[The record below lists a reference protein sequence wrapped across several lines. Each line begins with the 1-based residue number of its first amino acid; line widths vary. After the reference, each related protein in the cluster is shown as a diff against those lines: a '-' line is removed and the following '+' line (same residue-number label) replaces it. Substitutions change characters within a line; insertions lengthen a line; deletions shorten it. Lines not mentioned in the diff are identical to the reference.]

1 MAAWATTAL
10 VGRRREL
17 ELLEAG
23 IREAVAGQGGTVLL
37 AGDAGI
43 GKTRLVT
50 ELGARARAA
59 GAQPL
64 LGRCIDL
71 VGAEVPYL
79 PVAEAIR
86 PLLAREDVRK
96 LLGSAHEL
104 RWLLPEVIM
113 PEERP
118 RPNGDPPRSQL
129 GLLEELL
136 ALLDAVTAAQPIV
149 LVLED
154 LHWADRSTLDLIA
167 FLAHNLSEHR
177 VLLVGTYRGDELPPE
192 HRLRRL
198 VTGLLRAGVATRL
211 ELGPL
216 GREELE
222 TLLLSRGGAPLSP
235 ALTEAIVT
243 RSEGNPF
250 FAEELLAAAD
260 EDGVDLPHVL
270 RDLLLQRVAQ
280 LDRMA
285 QGVLRVTAAAGRD
298 VPYPLLRTVADAP
311 EGELRQALRRAVEHG
326 VLVADQTTGTFRFRH
341 ALLAEAIYGTLLPGE
356 REDPHGRLAAELA
369 RSQQQVAAELAQHW
383 AAAGRAPEALI
394 ASVVAAREAE
404 AVAGLAEAL
413 QHLERALEFWDLV
426 PEAAELTGLD
436 LAALLEWT
444 AEVADHTGAGPR
456 SVELVRRAIALVVD
470 DPVRAALLHE
480 SLGRFLV
487 TSDSYEA
494 ALAAFRTAVD
504 LVPDQPITPERVH
517 VLAAFGNALM
527 LGWRHAESRELCE
540 QALELARQVGGAR
553 RSEFRAL
560 GVLGVDLA
568 YLGRTDEGLG
578 CLWEAL
584 HLAEDGGSPQD
595 LGRAYIFLTDVLT
608 MLGRPRESVQVA
620 ATGIAL
626 ARKHG
631 REHGGDMPLVVNLM
645 EALTDIGEWHEAD
658 RVGTAAIRAGGSQWP
673 HQRLVQRAALD
684 IGRGDFDRARADLQ
698 AALTTVHHDKRG
710 LAAFD
715 ITRAELALWER
726 RWDDAEH
733 AVDDGLR
740 RLPAQ
745 EAALLRVRLCAQ
757 GLRAQ
762 AELAAL
768 ARARRD
774 RDALTDRLQRAL
786 QLLDATREAAIEAA
800 VVTPTAAAWRAVA
813 EAEYHRARAHP
824 NPTSWDEAAAAWE
837 ALQQPPIVAYCRWRL
852 AEALVTAGAPD
863 ADTALPARTAHAT
876 AQRLGARP
884 LQDEIQRLAQRARL
898 DLAPPSHPTD
908 KGSGLAELLGL
919 TPREAEVL
927 GLVARGYTNRQ
938 IAAALVISTKTA
950 SVHVSHILAKL
961 DAQNRV
967 EAAAIAH
974 RLAPATPAA
983 SSELPG

>member
-1 MAAWATTAL
+1 MRQAA
-10 VGRRREL
+10 
-17 ELLEAG
+17 AG
-23 IREAVAGQGGTVLL
+23 HGGTVLV

-43 GKTRLVT
+43 GKTRLVA

-59 GAQPL
+59 GAQML
-64 LGRCIDL
+64 VGRCIDL
-71 VGAEVPYL
+71 IGAEVPYL

-86 PLLAREDVRK
+86 PLTAREDVRE
-96 LLGSAHEL
+96 LLGSAREL
-104 RWLLPEVIM
+104 HWLLPEMVLA
-113 PEERP
+113 EEHP
-118 RPNGDPPRSQL
+118 RLGGGPPRSQL
-129 GLLEELL
+129 GLLGELL
-136 ALLDAVTAAQPIV
+136 ALLATAAAAESVV

-167 FLAHNLSEHR
+167 FLAHNLSEQR
-177 VLLVGTYRGDELPPE
+177 VLLVGTYRDDELPAE

-222 TLLLSRGGAPLSP
+222 TLLSTRGGGPLSP

-243 RSEGNPF
+243 RSEGNPL
-250 FAEELLAAAD
+250 FAEELLAAA
-260 EDGVDLPHVL
+260 GQGGAGLPLVL
-270 RDLLLQRVAQ
+270 RDLLLLRVAK
-280 LDRMA
+280 LDRET
-285 QGVLRVTAAAGRD
+285 QGVLRAAAAAGRD
-298 VPYPLLRTVADAP
+298 VPYPLLRAVADVP
-311 EGELRQALRRAVEHG
+311 EGELRQALRGAVDHG
-326 VLVADQTTGTFRFRH
+326 VLVGDQAAGSFRFRH
-341 ALLAEAIYGTLLPGE
+341 ALLAEAIYVTLLPGE
-356 REDPHGRLAAELA
+356 REELHARLAAELM
-369 RSQQQVAAELAQHW
+369 RSPQPVAAELAQHW
-383 AAAGRAPEALI
+383 AAAGRAPEALV
-394 ASVVAAREAE
+394 ASVAAGREAE
-404 AVAGLAEAL
+404 AVSGLAEAL
-413 QHLERALEFWDLV
+413 QHLERALELWDLV
-426 PEAAELTGLD
+426 PGAAELAGLD

-444 AEVADHTGAGPR
+444 AQVADQTGAGPR
-456 SVELVRRAIALVVD
+456 AIELIRRAITLVD
-470 DPVRAALLHE
+470 EPVRAALLHE

-487 TSDSYEA
+487 ASGSYEA

-504 LVPDQPITPERVH
+504 LVPAEPVTPERAH

-527 LGWRHAESRELCE
+527 LGWRHDESREVCE
-540 QALELARQVGGAR
+540 QALELARQVGAR

-568 YLGRTDEGLG
+568 YLGRTEEGLG

-631 REHGGDMPLVVNLM
+631 TEHGGDITLVVNLI
-645 EALTDIGEWHEAD
+645 EALTNIGEWEEAD

-673 HQRLVQRAALD
+673 DQRLVARAALD
-684 IGRGDFDRARADLQ
+684 IGRGDYDRASADLQ
-698 AALTTVHHDKRG
+698 AALATVHDDKRG
-710 LAAFD
+710 RAAFD
-715 ITRAELALWER
+715 ITRVELALWER
-726 RWDDAEH
+726 RWDDAED
-733 AVDDGLR
+733 AVGEGLR

-745 EAALLRVRLCAQ
+745 EAALLRPRLCAQ

-786 QLLDATREAAIEAA
+786 QLLSTAREAAIEAA
-800 VVTPTAAAWRAVA
+800 AVTPTAAAWRAVA
-813 EAEYHRARAHP
+813 EAEHDRAQAHP
-824 NPTSWDEAAAAWE
+824 NPSSWDDAAAAWE
-837 ALQQPPIVAYCRWRL
+837 ALQQPPIVAYCRWRQ
-852 AEALVTAGAPD
+852 AEALVAAGAPAAD
-863 ADTALPARTAHAT
+863 AAHPARAALTVAR
-876 AQRLGARP
+876 RLGARP
-884 LQDEIQRLAQRARL
+884 LQEEIQRLAQRARL
-898 DLAPPSHPTD
+898 DLAPPGHATD
-908 KGSGLAELLGL
+908 QGSGLAELLGL

-938 IAAALVISTKTA
+938 IAAALVISAKTA
-950 SVHVSHILAKL
+950 SVHVSHILGKL
-961 DAQNRV
+961 DARNRV

-983 SSELPG
+983 PSELPG

>member
-1 MAAWATTAL
+1 MAAWASTAF
-10 VGRRREL
+10 VGRLGEL
-17 ELLEAG
+17 ERLEEGMWQAAAG
-23 IREAVAGQGGTVLL
+23 RGGTVLL

-59 GAQPL
+59 GAQTL
-64 LGRCIDL
+64 VGRCIDL

-79 PVAEAIR
+79 PVVEAFR
-86 PLLAREDVRK
+86 PLTAREDVRG
-96 LLGSAHEL
+96 LLRSTGEL
-104 RWLLPEVIM
+104 RWLLPGAAVGG
-113 PEERP
+113 ERT
-118 RPNGDPPRSQL
+118 RPGGDSPRSQL

-136 ALLDAVTAAQPIV
+136 VLLGAVAAAEPV
-149 LVLED
+149 LLVLED
-154 LHWADRSTLDLIA
+154 LHWADRSTLDLVA
-167 FLAHNLSEHR
+167 FLAHNLSEQR
-177 VLLVGTYRGDELPPE
+177 VLLVGTYRGDERPAND
-192 HRLRRL
+192 RLRRL

-222 TLLLSRGGAPLSP
+222 ALLLDRGGARLEP

-250 FAEELLAAAD
+250 FAEELLAAA
-260 EDGVDLPHVL
+260 GQGGPDLPRVL
-270 RDLLLQRVAQ
+270 RDVLLQRVAQ
-280 LDRMA
+280 LDPKTHD
-285 QGVLRVTAAAGRD
+285 VLRVAAAAGRD
-298 VPYPLLRTVADAP
+298 VPYPLLRSVVDAP
-311 EGELRQALRRAVEHG
+311 EGELRQALRGAVDHG
-326 VLVADQTTGTFRFRH
+326 VLVGDQAAGTFRFRH
-341 ALLAEAIYGTLLPGE
+341 ALLAEAIYLTLLPGE
-356 REDPHGRLAAELA
+356 REELHARLAAELA
-369 RSQQQVAAELAQHW
+369 RTPRRVAAELAQHW
-383 AAAGRAPEALI
+383 AAAGRAPEALV
-394 ASVVAAREAE
+394 ASVTAGREAE
-404 AVAGLAEAL
+404 AVFGLAEAL
-413 QHLERALEFWDLV
+413 QHLERALELWDLV
-426 PEAAELTGLD
+426 PGAAELVGLD
-436 LAALLEWT
+436 LAALLAWT
-444 AEVADHTGAGPR
+444 AEVADETGAGPEA
-456 SVELVRRAIALVVD
+456 VELIRRAIALVD

-480 SLGRFLV
+480 SLGRFLIPFG
-487 TSDSYEA
+487 SYEA
-494 ALAAFRTAVD
+494 GLAAFRTAVD
-504 LVPDQPITPERVH
+504 LVPVEPITPERAH
-517 VLAAFGNALM
+517 VLAALGNALM
-527 LGWRHAESRELCE
+527 LGWRHAESRERCE
-540 QALELARQVGGAR
+540 QALELARQVGAR

-568 YLGRTDEGLG
+568 YLGRTEDGLG

-584 HLAEDGGSPQD
+584 RLAEDSGSPQD

-631 REHGGDMPLVVNLM
+631 TEHGSDMPLVVNLM
-645 EALTDIGEWHEAD
+645 EALFDLGEWDEAD
-658 RVGTAAIRAGGSQWP
+658 RVGTAAIRAGGAQWP

-684 IGRGDFDRARADLQ
+684 IGLGHFNRARADLQ
-698 AALTTVHHDKRG
+698 AVLATVHHDKRG
-710 LAAFD
+710 RAAFD

-733 AVDDGLR
+733 AVGDGLR

-745 EAALLRVRLCAQ
+745 EAALLRVQLCAQ

-774 RDALTDRLQRAL
+774 SDALTTRLQRAR
-786 QLLDATREAAIEAA
+786 QLLTAAREAAVEAA
-800 VVTPTAAAWRAVA
+800 PVTPTAAAWRAVA
-813 EAEYHRARAHP
+813 EAEYDRAQAHP
-824 NPTSWDEAAAAWE
+824 NPRSWEEAAAAWE
-837 ALQQPPIVAYCRWRL
+837 ALQRPPMVAYCRWRQ
-852 AEALVTAGAPD
+852 AEALVAVDASTAD
-863 ADTALPARTAHAT
+863 AALPARAAHAV

-884 LQDEIQRLAQRARL
+884 LQEEIERLAQRARL
-898 DLAPPSHPTD
+898 DLAPPSHPTEQ
-908 KGSGLAELLGL
+908 GSGFGELLGL

-938 IAAALVISTKTA
+938 IAATLVISIKTA
-950 SVHVSHILAKL
+950 SVHVSHILGKL

-974 RLAPATPAA
+974 RLTPATPATP
-983 SSELPG
+983 SELPG

>member
-1 MAAWATTAL
+1 MAAWATTAF
-10 VGRRREL
+10 VGRVREL
-17 ELLEAG
+17 ERLEEGMRQA
-23 IREAVAGQGGTVLL
+23 AAGQGETVLV

-64 LGRCIDL
+64 VGRCIDL

-79 PVAEAIR
+79 PVAEAFR

-96 LLGSAHEL
+96 LLGSAREL
-104 RWLLPEVIM
+104 RWLLPGVALG
-113 PEERP
+113 EERA
-118 RPNGDPPRSQL
+118 RPGGDSPRSQL

-136 ALLDAVTAAQPIV
+136 ALLGAVAAAGPVV

-154 LHWADRSTLDLIA
+154 LHWADRSTLDLVA
-167 FLAHNLSEHR
+167 FLAHNLGEQR
-177 VLLVGTYRGDELPPE
+177 VLLVGTYRGEELAAE

-222 TLLLSRGGAPLSP
+222 ALLSRGGAPLSP
-235 ALTEAIVT
+235 AVTEAIVT

-250 FAEELLAAAD
+250 FAEELLAAAGQG
-260 EDGVDLPHVL
+260 GVDLPHVL

-280 LDRMA
+280 LDRKT
-285 QGVLRVTAAAGRD
+285 QDVLRVAAAAGRD
-298 VPYPLLRTVADAP
+298 VPYPLLRVVVDVP
-311 EGELRQALRRAVEHG
+311 EGELRQALRYAVDHG
-326 VLVADQTTGTFRFRH
+326 VLVGDQAAGTFRFRH
-341 ALLAEAIYGTLLPGE
+341 ALLAEAIYVTLLPGE
-356 REDPHGRLAAELA
+356 REELHARLAAELA
-369 RSQQQVAAELAQHW
+369 RWPQQVAAELAQHW
-383 AAAGRAPEALI
+383 AAAGRAPEALV
-394 ASVVAAREAE
+394 ASVAAGREAE
-404 AVAGLAEAL
+404 AVFGLAEAV
-413 QHLERALEFWDLV
+413 QHLERALQLWDLV
-426 PEAAELTGLD
+426 PGAAELVGLD
-436 LAALLEWT
+436 LTGLLAWT
-444 AEVADHTGAGPR
+444 AEVADQTGAGPR
-456 SVELVRRAIALVVD
+456 AVELVRRAIALVD

-480 SLGRFLV
+480 SLGRFMIP
-487 TSDSYEA
+487 SGSYEA
-494 ALAAFRTAVD
+494 ALAAFGTAVD
-504 LVPDQPITPERVH
+504 LVPAEPITPERAH

-527 LGWRHAESRELCE
+527 LGWRHDRSREVCE
-540 QALELARQVGGAR
+540 QALELARQVGAR

-560 GVLGVDLA
+560 AVLGLDLA
-568 YLGRTDEGLG
+568 YLGRSEEGLG

-584 HLAEDGGSPQD
+584 RLAEDEGVPLD

-608 MLGRPRESVQVA
+608 MLGRQRESVQVA

-631 REHGGDMPLVVNLM
+631 REYGGDMPLVVNYA
-645 EALTDIGEWHEAD
+645 EALFDLGEWQEAD
-658 RVGTAAIRAGGSQWP
+658 RVGTAAIRAGGSQWLEW
-673 HQRLVQRAALD
+673 RLVQRAVLD
-684 IGRGDFDRARADLQ
+684 IGRGHFDRAHADLQ
-698 AALTTVHHDKRG
+698 AALATAHHDARG
-710 LAAFD
+710 LPAFD
-715 ITRAELALWER
+715 ITRVELALWER
-726 RWDDAEH
+726 RWEDAER
-733 AVDDGLR
+733 AAGDGLR

-757 GLRAQ
+757 DLRAQ

-774 RDALTDRLQRAL
+774 SDALSDRLQRAR
-786 QLLDATREAAIEAA
+786 QLLTAAREAAIEAA
-800 VVTPTAAAWRAVA
+800 AVTPTAAAWRAVA
-813 EAEYHRARAHP
+813 EAEYDRARAHP
-824 NPTSWDEAAAAWE
+824 NPRSWEEAAAAWE
-837 ALQQPPIVAYCRWRL
+837 ALQRPPIVAYCQWRQ
-852 AEALVTAGAPD
+852 AEALVAAGATVAD
-863 ADTALPARTAHAT
+863 AALPARAAHAV
-876 AQRLGARP
+876 ARRLGARP
-884 LQDEIQRLAQRARL
+884 LQEEIERLAQRARL

-908 KGSGLAELLGL
+908 QGSGLGELLGL

-938 IAAALVISTKTA
+938 IAAALVISVKTA
-950 SVHVSHILAKL
+950 SVHVSHILGKL

-983 SSELPG
+983 PSEPPG

>member
-1 MAAWATTAL
+1 MAAWATTAF
-10 VGRRREL
+10 VGRLGEL
-17 ELLEAG
+17 ERLEEGMRQA
-23 IREAVAGQGGTVLL
+23 AAGQGGTVLL

-59 GAQPL
+59 GAQTL
-64 LGRCIDL
+64 VGRCIDL

-86 PLLAREDVRK
+86 PLTAREDVRK

-104 RWLLPEVIM
+104 RWLLPEVVM
-113 PEERP
+113 GEERP

-136 ALLDAVTAAQPIV
+136 GLLDTITAAEPV
-149 LVLED
+149 LLVLED
-154 LHWADRSTLDLIA
+154 LHWADRSTLDLVA
-167 FLAHNLSEHR
+167 LLAHNLGGRR

-198 VTGLLRAGVATRL
+198 VTGLLRAGAATRL

-222 TLLLSRGGAPLSP
+222 TLLLTRGGAPLSP

-270 RDLLLQRVAQ
+270 RELLLQRVAQ
-280 LDRMA
+280 LDRMT
-285 QGVLRVTAAAGRD
+285 QGVLRVAAAAGRD

-326 VLVADQTTGTFRFRH
+326 VLVGDQTAGTFRFRH
-341 ALLAEAIYGTLLPGE
+341 GLLAEAIYGTLLPGE
-356 REDPHGRLAAELA
+356 REDLHGRLAAELA
-369 RSQQQVAAELAQHW
+369 RSRHQVAAELAQHW
-383 AAAGRAPEALI
+383 AAAGRAPEALV
-394 ASVVAAREAE
+394 ASVAAAREAE
-404 AVAGLAEAL
+404 AIAGLAEAL
-413 QHLERALEFWDLV
+413 QHLERALELWDLV
-426 PEAAELTGLD
+426 PEAAELAGLD

-456 SVELVRRAIALVVD
+456 AVELVRRAIALVD

-480 SLGRFLV
+480 GLGRFLV

-494 ALAAFRTAVD
+494 ALTAFRTAVD
-504 LVPDQPITPERVH
+504 LVPAEPITPERVH

-540 QALELARQVGGAR
+540 QTLELARQVGAR

-568 YLGRTDEGLG
+568 YLGRTEEGLG

-584 HLAEDGGSPQD
+584 HLAEDSGSPQD

-645 EALTDIGEWHEAD
+645 EALFDLGEWHEAD
-658 RVGTAAIRAGGSQWP
+658 RVGTAAIRAGGAQWP

-698 AALTTVHHDKRG
+698 AALPTVHNDKRG

-733 AVDDGLR
+733 AVDGGLR
-740 RLPAQ
+740 RLPAR

-768 ARARRD
+768 ARARRH

-800 VVTPTAAAWRAVA
+800 AVTPTAAAWRAVA
-813 EAEYHRARAHP
+813 EAEYDRARAHP
-824 NPTSWDEAAAAWE
+824 NPRSWDEAAAAWE
-837 ALQQPPIVAYCRWRL
+837 ALQQPPIVAYCRWRQ
-852 AEALVTAGAPD
+852 AEALVTAGAPGT
-863 ADTALPARTAHAT
+863 DTALPARAAHAT

-898 DLAPPSHPTD
+898 DLTPPSHPTPQ
-908 KGSGLAELLGL
+908 GSGLAELLGL

-938 IAAALVISTKTA
+938 IAATLVISVKTA

-961 DAQNRV
+961 DAQNRI

>member
-1 MAAWATTAL
+1 MAAWATTAF
-10 VGRRREL
+10 VGRLGELDRLEEGMRRAA
-17 ELLEAG
+17 AG
-23 IREAVAGQGGTVLL
+23 RGGMVLV

-64 LGRCIDL
+64 VGRCIDL

-79 PVAEAIR
+79 PVAEALR
-86 PLLAREDVRK
+86 PLLAREDVRG
-96 LLGSAHEL
+96 LLRSTREL
-104 RWLLPEVIM
+104 RWLLPGAAVGD
-113 PEERP
+113 ERM
-118 RPNGDPPRSQL
+118 RSGGGAPRSQL

-136 ALLDAVTAAQPIV
+136 TLLGAVAAAEPVV

-154 LHWADRSTLDLIA
+154 LHWADRSSLDLVA
-167 FLAHNLSEHR
+167 FLAHNLAEQR
-177 VLLVGTYRGDELPPE
+177 VLLVGTYRDDELAAE

-216 GREELE
+216 GREEVE
-222 TLLLSRGGAPLSP
+222 ALLVTRGGAPLSP
-235 ALTEAIVT
+235 ALTEAIVS

-250 FAEELLAAAD
+250 FAEELLAAAGQG
-260 EDGVDLPHVL
+260 GVDLPRVL

-280 LDRMA
+280 LDRMT
-285 QGVLRVTAAAGRD
+285 QGVLRVAAAAGRD
-298 VPYPLLRTVADAP
+298 VPYPLLGSVVDAP
-311 EGELRQALRRAVEHG
+311 EGELRQALRGAVDHG
-326 VLVADQTTGTFRFRH
+326 VLVSDQAGGIFRFRH

-356 REDPHGRLAAELA
+356 REELHERLAAELA
-369 RSQQQVAAELAQHW
+369 RSRHPVAAELAQHW
-383 AAAGRAPEALI
+383 AAAGRAPEALV
-394 ASVVAAREAE
+394 ASVAAGREAE
-404 AVAGLAEAL
+404 AVFGLAEAA
-413 QHLERALEFWDLV
+413 QHLERALELWDLV
-426 PEAAELTGLD
+426 PEAAELAGLD
-436 LAALLEWT
+436 LAALLAWT
-444 AEVADHTGAGPR
+444 AEVVDRTGVGPEA
-456 SVELVRRAIALVVD
+456 VELIRRAIALVVD

-487 TSDSYEA
+487 TSGSYEA
-494 ALAAFRTAVD
+494 GLAAFRTAVD
-504 LVPDQPITPERVH
+504 LVPVEPVTPERAH
-517 VLAAFGNALM
+517 VLAALGNALM
-527 LGWRHAESRELCE
+527 LGWRHDQSREVCE
-540 QALELARQVGGAR
+540 QALELARQVGAP

-560 GVLGVDLA
+560 AVLGVDLA
-568 YLGRTDEGLG
+568 YLGRSEEGLG

-584 HLAEDGGSPQD
+584 HLAEDSGAPQD
-595 LGRAYIFLTDVLT
+595 LGRAYILLTDVLT

-631 REHGGDMPLVVNLM
+631 SEHGSDMPLVVNLM
-645 EALTDIGEWHEAD
+645 EALFDLGEWQEAD
-658 RVGTAAIRAGGSQWP
+658 RVGTAAIRAGGAQWP
-673 HQRLVQRAALD
+673 NQRLVERAALD
-684 IGRGDFDRARADLQ
+684 IGRGVFDRARADLQ
-698 AALTTVHHDKRG
+698 VALATVHDDKRG

-715 ITRAELALWER
+715 LTRAELALWER
-726 RWDDAEH
+726 RWDAAER
-733 AVDDGLR
+733 AVGEGLR

-774 RDALTDRLQRAL
+774 RDALSERLQRAL
-786 QLLDATREAAIEAA
+786 QLLGAAREAAVEAA
-800 VVTPTAAAWRAVA
+800 AVTPTAAAWRAVA
-813 EAEYHRARAHP
+813 EAEYHRAQADP
-824 NPTSWDEAAAAWE
+824 NPRSWEEAAAAWE
-837 ALQQPPIVAYCRWRL
+837 ALQQPPMVAYCRWRQ
-852 AEALVTAGAPD
+852 AEALVAAAAPAAD
-863 ADTALPARTAHAT
+863 AALPARAAHAV

-898 DLAPPSHPTD
+898 DLAPPSPPTEQ
-908 KGSGLAELLGL
+908 GSGLGELLGL

-938 IAAALVISTKTA
+938 IAAALVISVKTA
-950 SVHVSHILAKL
+950 SVHVSHILGKL
-961 DAQNRV
+961 DVQNRV

-974 RLAPATPAA
+974 RLTPATPAA
-983 SSELPG
+983 PSEPPG

>member
-10 VGRRREL
+10 VGRPREL
-17 ELLEAG
+17 ERLEEGMRQAAAG
-23 IREAVAGQGGTVLL
+23 HGGTVLV

-43 GKTRLVT
+43 GKTRLVA

-59 GAQPL
+59 GARTL
-64 LGRCIDL
+64 VGRCIDL

-86 PLLAREDVRK
+86 PLMAREDVRE
-96 LLGSAHEL
+96 LLASAREL
-104 RWLLPEVIM
+104 WWLLPGTVLA
-113 PEERP
+113 EEHP
-118 RPNGDPPRSQL
+118 RRRGGPPPSQL
-129 GLLEELL
+129 GLLQELL
-136 ALLDAVTAAQPIV
+136 ALLDTAAAAGPVV

-167 FLAHNLSEHR
+167 FLAHNLSEQR
-177 VLLVGTYRGDELPPE
+177 VLLVGTYRDDELPAE

-222 TLLLSRGGAPLSP
+222 TLLFTRGGAPLSP
-235 ALTEAIVT
+235 AVTEAIVT
-243 RSEGNPF
+243 RSEGNPL
-250 FAEELLAAAD
+250 FAEELLAAA
-260 EDGVDLPHVL
+260 GQGGADLPHAL

-280 LDRMA
+280 LDRET
-285 QGVLRVTAAAGRD
+285 QGVLRVAAAAGRD
-298 VPYPLLRTVADAP
+298 VAYPLLRAVADVP
-311 EGELRQALRRAVEHG
+311 EGELRQALRRAVDHG
-326 VLVADQTTGTFRFRH
+326 VLAVDQTAGTLRFRH
-341 ALLAEAIYGTLLPGE
+341 ALLAEAIYVTLLPGE
-356 REDPHGRLAAELA
+356 REELHARLAAELA
-369 RSQQQVAAELAQHW
+369 RSPQPVAAELAQHW

-394 ASVVAAREAE
+394 ASVAAGREAE
-404 AVAGLAEAL
+404 AVFGLAEAL
-413 QHLERALEFWDLV
+413 QHLERALELWDLV
-426 PEAAELTGLD
+426 PGAAEFAGLD

-444 AEVADHTGAGPR
+444 AEVADQTGAGPR
-456 SVELVRRAIALVVD
+456 AAELIRRAITLVVD

-487 TSDSYEA
+487 TSESYEA

-504 LVPDQPITPERVH
+504 LVPAEPVTPERAH

-527 LGWRHAESRELCE
+527 LGWRHDESREICE
-540 QALELARQVGGAR
+540 QALELARQVGAR

-568 YLGRTDEGLG
+568 YLGRAEEGLG

-584 HLAEDGGSPQD
+584 RLAEESGAPQD

-608 MLGRPRESVQVA
+608 MLGRARESVQVA

-631 REHGGDMPLVVNLM
+631 TEHGGDITLVVNLI
-645 EALTDIGEWHEAD
+645 EALTNIGEWQEAD
-658 RVGTAAIRAGGSQWP
+658 RVGSTAIRAGGSQWP
-673 HQRLVQRAALD
+673 SQRLVARAALD
-684 IGRGDFDRARADLQ
+684 IGRGDFDRAHADLQ
-698 AALTTVHHDKRG
+698 AALTTVQDDKRG

-726 RWDDAEH
+726 RWDDAED
-733 AVDDGLR
+733 AVGDGLR

-774 RDALTDRLQRAL
+774 RDALADRLQRAL
-786 QLLDATREAAIEAA
+786 QLLSTARETAIEAA
-800 VVTPTAAAWRAVA
+800 AVTPTAAAWRAVA
-813 EAEYHRARAHP
+813 EAEHDRAQAHP
-824 NPTSWDEAAAAWE
+824 NPSSWDDAASAWA
-837 ALQQPPIVAYCRWRL
+837 ALQQPPIVAYCRWRQ
-852 AEALVTAGAPD
+852 AEALVAAGAPATD
-863 ADTALPARTAHAT
+863 AAHPARAAHT
-876 AQRLGARP
+876 VAQRLGARP
-884 LQDEIQRLAQRARL
+884 LQEEIQRLAQRARL
-898 DLAPPSHPTD
+898 DLAPPSHSTD
-908 KGSGLAELLGL
+908 QRSGLAELLGL

-938 IAAALVISTKTA
+938 IAAALVISAKTA
-950 SVHVSHILAKL
+950 SVHVSHILGKL
-961 DAQNRV
+961 DARNRV

-983 SSELPG
+983 PSELPG

>member
-1 MAAWATTAL
+1 MAAWANTAL
-10 VGRRREL
+10 VGRLPEL
-17 ELLEAG
+17 KRLEEEVRQAAAG
-23 IREAVAGQGGTVLL
+23 RGGTVLM

-59 GAQPL
+59 GAQL
-64 LGRCIDL
+64 LVGRCIDL
-71 VGAEVPYL
+71 VGADVPYL

-96 LLGSAHEL
+96 LLGSAREL
-104 RWLLPEVIM
+104 RWLPPGMDLG
-113 PEERP
+113 EEPTRQ
-118 RPNGDPPRSQL
+118 RDGAPRSQL

-136 ALLDAVTAAQPIV
+136 ALLDTVAATEPVV

-167 FLAHNLSEHR
+167 LLAHNLDERR
-177 VLLVGTYRGDELPPE
+177 VLLLGTYRGEELLSE

-198 VTGLLRAGVATRL
+198 VMGLLRAGVATRL

-216 GREELE
+216 CREEVE
-222 TLLLSRGGAPLSP
+222 TLLQSRGGAPLSP
-235 ALTEAIVT
+235 AVTEAIVT

-250 FAEELLAAAD
+250 FVEELLAAA
-260 EDGVDLPHVL
+260 GQGRVDLPHVL

-280 LDRMA
+280 LDRET
-285 QGVLRVTAAAGRD
+285 QGVLRVAAAAGRD

-311 EGELRQALRRAVEHG
+311 EGELRQALRSAVDHG
-326 VLVADQTTGTFRFRH
+326 VLVGDQAAGTFRFRH
-341 ALLAEAIYGTLLPGE
+341 ALLAEAIYVTLLPGE
-356 REDPHGRLAAELA
+356 REELHARLAAELA
-369 RSQQQVAAELAQHW
+369 RAPQPMAAELAQHW
-383 AAAGRAPEALI
+383 AAAGRAPEALV
-394 ASVVAAREAE
+394 ASVAAGREAE
-404 AVAGLAEAL
+404 AVFGLAEAV

-426 PEAAELTGLD
+426 PEAAELVGLD
-436 LAALLEWT
+436 LAALLVWA
-444 AEVADHTGAGPR
+444 AEVANEMGAGPR
-456 SVELVRRAIALVVD
+456 AVELVRRAIALVVD

-480 SLGRFLV
+480 SLGRFL
-487 TSDSYEA
+487 TPFGSYEA
-494 ALAAFRTAVD
+494 GLAAFRTAVD
-504 LVPDQPITPERVH
+504 LVPVEPITPERAH
-517 VLAAFGNALM
+517 VLAALGNALM
-527 LGWRHAESRELCE
+527 LGWRHAESREVCE
-540 QALELARQVGGAR
+540 QALELARQVGAR

-560 GVLGVDLA
+560 AVLGVDLA
-568 YLGRTDEGLG
+568 YLGHAEQGLG
-578 CLWEAL
+578 CLREAL
-584 HLAEDGGSPQD
+584 RLAEDSGVPQD

-608 MLGRPRESVQVA
+608 MLGRQRESVQVA

-631 REHGGDMPLVVNLM
+631 TEHGGDMPLVVNLM
-645 EALTDIGEWHEAD
+645 EALFDLGEWDEAD
-658 RVGTAAIRAGGSQWP
+658 RVGTAAIRAGGAQWRSW
-673 HQRLVQRAALD
+673 RLVQRAALD
-684 IGRGDFDRARADLQ
+684 IGLGDFDRAHADLQ
-698 AALTTVHHDKRG
+698 AVLATVHHDARG

-733 AVDDGLR
+733 AVGDGLR

-774 RDALTDRLQRAL
+774 SDALTARLERAL
-786 QLLDATREAAIEAA
+786 LLLDATREAAVEAA
-800 VVTPTAAAWRAVA
+800 AVTPTAAAWRTVA
-813 EAEYHRARAHP
+813 EAEHDRAQAHP
-824 NPTSWDEAAAAWE
+824 NPRLWEEAAAAWE
-837 ALQQPPIVAYCRWRL
+837 ALQQPPIVAYCRWRQ
-852 AEALVTAGAPD
+852 AEALVAAGASA
-863 ADTALPARTAHAT
+863 ADSALPARAALTI

-884 LQDEIQRLAQRARL
+884 LREEIERLAQRARL
-898 DLAPPSHPTD
+898 DLAPPSPPTEQ
-908 KGSGLAELLGL
+908 GSGFGELLGL

-938 IAAALVISTKTA
+938 IAATLVISVKTA
-950 SVHVSHILAKL
+950 SVHVSHILGKL

-974 RLAPATPAA
+974 RLALATPAA
-983 SSELPG
+983 PSELPG

>member
-1 MAAWATTAL
+1 MRQAA
-10 VGRRREL
+10 
-17 ELLEAG
+17 AG
-23 IREAVAGQGGTVLL
+23 HGGTVLV

-43 GKTRLVT
+43 GKTRLVA
-50 ELGARARAA
+50 ELGERARAA
-59 GAQPL
+59 GAQML
-64 LGRCIDL
+64 VGRCIDL
-71 VGAEVPYL
+71 IGAEVPYL

-86 PLLAREDVRK
+86 PLTAREDVRE
-96 LLGSAHEL
+96 LLGSAREL
-104 RWLLPEVIM
+104 HWLLPEMVLA
-113 PEERP
+113 EEHP
-118 RPNGDPPRSQL
+118 RLGGGPPRSQL
-129 GLLEELL
+129 GLLGELL
-136 ALLDAVTAAQPIV
+136 ALLATAAAAESVV

-167 FLAHNLSEHR
+167 FLAHNLSEQR
-177 VLLVGTYRGDELPPE
+177 VLLVGTYRDDELPAE

-222 TLLLSRGGAPLSP
+222 TLLSTRGGAPLSP

-243 RSEGNPF
+243 RSEGNPL
-250 FAEELLAAAD
+250 FAEELLAAA
-260 EDGVDLPHVL
+260 GQGGAGLPLVL
-270 RDLLLQRVAQ
+270 RDLLLLRVAK
-280 LDRMA
+280 LDRET
-285 QGVLRVTAAAGRD
+285 QGVLRAAAAAGRD
-298 VPYPLLRTVADAP
+298 VPYPLLRAVADVP
-311 EGELRQALRRAVEHG
+311 EGELRQALRGAVDHG
-326 VLVADQTTGTFRFRH
+326 VLVGDQAAGSFRFRH
-341 ALLAEAIYGTLLPGE
+341 ALLAEAIYVTLLPGE
-356 REDPHGRLAAELA
+356 REELHARLAAELM
-369 RSQQQVAAELAQHW
+369 RSPQPVAAELAQHW
-383 AAAGRAPEALI
+383 AAAGRAPEALV
-394 ASVVAAREAE
+394 ASVAAGREAE
-404 AVAGLAEAL
+404 AVSGLAEAL
-413 QHLERALEFWDLV
+413 QHLERALELWDLV
-426 PEAAELTGLD
+426 PGAAELAGLD

-444 AEVADHTGAGPR
+444 AQVADQTGAGPR
-456 SVELVRRAIALVVD
+456 AIELIRRAITLVD
-470 DPVRAALLHE
+470 EPVRAALLHE

-487 TSDSYEA
+487 ASGSYEA

-504 LVPDQPITPERVH
+504 LVPAEPVTPERAH

-527 LGWRHAESRELCE
+527 LGWRHDESREVCE
-540 QALELARQVGGAR
+540 QALELARQVGAR

-568 YLGRTDEGLG
+568 YLGRTEEGLG

-631 REHGGDMPLVVNLM
+631 TEHGGDITLVVNLI
-645 EALTDIGEWHEAD
+645 EALTNIGEWEEAD

-673 HQRLVQRAALD
+673 DQRLVARAALD
-684 IGRGDFDRARADLQ
+684 IGRGDYDRASADLQ
-698 AALTTVHHDKRG
+698 AALATVHDDKRG
-710 LAAFD
+710 RAAFD
-715 ITRAELALWER
+715 ITRVELALWER
-726 RWDDAEH
+726 RWDDAED
-733 AVDDGLR
+733 AVGEGLR

-745 EAALLRVRLCAQ
+745 EAALLRPRLCAQ

-774 RDALTDRLQRAL
+774 HDALTDRLQRAL
-786 QLLDATREAAIEAA
+786 QLLSTAREAAIEAA
-800 VVTPTAAAWRAVA
+800 AVTPTAAAWRAVA
-813 EAEYHRARAHP
+813 EAEHDRAQAHP
-824 NPTSWDEAAAAWE
+824 NPSSWDDAATAWE
-837 ALQQPPIVAYCRWRL
+837 ALQQPPIVAYCRWRQ
-852 AEALVTAGAPD
+852 AEALVAAGAPAAD
-863 ADTALPARTAHAT
+863 AAHPARAALTV

-884 LQDEIQRLAQRARL
+884 LQEEIQRLAQRARL
-898 DLAPPSHPTD
+898 DLAPPGHATD
-908 KGSGLAELLGL
+908 QRSGLAELLGL

-938 IAAALVISTKTA
+938 IAAALVISAKTA
-950 SVHVSHILAKL
+950 SVHVSHILGKL
-961 DAQNRV
+961 DARNRV

-983 SSELPG
+983 PSELPG